1 MRQRGNAGN
10 LEGDAEPGALGP
22 LADRYTREDTYI
34 SEDPMSIAACA
45 IAEAAIAFPA
55 GTDKVIGPKI
65 PPKRQTVA
73 RADAPLLP
81 EAR

>member
-1 MRQRGNAGN
+1 
-10 LEGDAEPGALGP
+10 
-22 LADRYTREDTYI
+22 
-34 SEDPMSIAACA
+34 MSIAACA
-45 IAEAAIAFPA
+45 IAEAAIAFPSC
-55 GTDKVIGPKI
+55 TDKVVGSKI